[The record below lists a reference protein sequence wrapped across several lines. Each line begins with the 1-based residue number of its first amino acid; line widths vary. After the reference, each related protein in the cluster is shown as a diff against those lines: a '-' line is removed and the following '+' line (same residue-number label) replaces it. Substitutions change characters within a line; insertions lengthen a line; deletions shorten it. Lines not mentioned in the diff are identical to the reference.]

1 MNDQFFN
8 RVARLTISEQSGSV
22 LTPIV
27 VIATPLR
34 ITFDITKSG
43 ISLSNIGTVT
53 INNLKT
59 STRQLIR
66 QDKKLI
72 AILEAGYSE
81 LGGAQLIFH
90 GNIGDV
96 SHNIEKPEII
106 TTITIMDGHTALKE
120 GKINV
125 SYAKGATLAQIIKE
139 AALSF
144 GLPLDAAF
152 PYVQLPPE
160 AINSTLAFTGPAAS
174 WMDNLCA
181 DNGLQW
187 SIQNGAVK
195 ICSIDKT
202 DNTPPLKS
210 VLIGA
215 PKRIYKNLISQSLN
229 DFDGYEF
236 DALLMPK
243 CIPMGTVTIQSNEIP
258 SPIRLKVAEVHHVG
272 DSHGADWKTTVKAK
286 DMPQ

>member
-1 MNDQFFN
+1 MNQQFFN

-27 VIATPLR
+27 VIVTPLR
-34 ITFDITKSG
+34 LTFDISKSW
-43 ISLSNIGTVT
+43 ISLANIGTVT
-53 INNLKT
+53 INNLQT
-59 STRQLIR
+59 SKRQLIR
-66 QDKKLI
+66 QDKSLV

-81 LGGAQLIFH
+81 LGGPQLMFH
-90 GNIGDV
+90 GNIVDV

-120 GKINV
+120 SKINV

-139 AALSF
+139 AASSF
-144 GLPLDAAF
+144 ALPLDATF
-152 PYVQLPPE
+152 SYVQLPPE
-160 AINSTLAFTGPAAS
+160 AINSTLAFTGSAAS
-174 WMDNLCA
+174 WMDKLCS

-195 ICSIDKT
+195 ICTIDKA
-202 DNTPPLKS
+202 DNTPPLQS
-210 VLIGA
+210 VLIGS
-215 PKRIYKNLISQSLN
+215 PKRLFKNLISQSLN

-236 DALLMPK
+236 NALLMPK

-258 SPIRLKVAEVHHVG
+258 KPLTLKVAEVHHIG

-286 DMPQ
+286 DMPK